1 MAKKYSDISL
11 SGKNL
16 SDIDSVMASIDNI
29 LKTRIG
35 ERPFNRDFG
44 SRLEDYLF
52 EPYTFSVSRLILS
65 EIISS
70 INKWEKRAEITAG
83 TNVTM
88 NPNSRIYEVVL
99 NVKIKG
105 FEGVIQINRT
115 LEPK

>member
-1 MAKKYSDISL
+1 MAKKYSDLSL

-16 SDIDSVMASIDNI
+16 TDIESVIASIDNI

-70 INKWEKRAEITAG
+70 INKWEKRAEISAG
-83 TNVTM
+83 TNVFM
-88 NPNSRIYEVVL
+88 DPDSRIYKVIL
-99 NVKIKG
+99 NIKIKG
-105 FEGVIQINRT
+105 FEEVVQINKT

>member
-1 MAKKYSDISL
+1 MVKKYSDISL

-16 SDIDSVMASIDNI
+16 SDIDSVVASIDNI

-83 TNVTM
+83 TNVIM
-88 NPNSRIYEVVL
+88 NPDSRIYEVVL

-105 FEGVIQINRT
+105 FEEVIQINRT